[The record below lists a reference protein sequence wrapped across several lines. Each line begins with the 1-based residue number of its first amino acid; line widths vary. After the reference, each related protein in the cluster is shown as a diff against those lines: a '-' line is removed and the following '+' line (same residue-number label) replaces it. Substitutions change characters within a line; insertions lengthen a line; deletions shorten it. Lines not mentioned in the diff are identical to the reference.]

1 MLFFIIS
8 VALASFENNIINCKT
23 ENGLVVCSVKDSKK
37 IIRDYDGFDC
47 PSDWNKYVVGD
58 SFISEIETI
67 YQNYSDIY
75 SKFLNLKLKYDSD
88 NLLIRIEELSK
99 DIKLKT
105 VNGVTTYRY
114 GYLNY
119 KCKQEEYEKLV
130 VKYNEFVAEAEELR
144 EELYSLDLQY
154 GMFLSRAEAMGNL
167 KSCQDGL
174 SEPAVMV
181 GDIFGI
187 K

>member
-8 VALASFENNIINCKT
+8 TALASFENNIITCKT
-23 ENGLVVCSVKDSKK
+23 ESSTVTCSVKESKK
-37 IIRDYDGFDC
+37 IIQD
-47 PSDWNKYVVGD
+47 SDNFRCSNGWDNYVVGE
-58 SFISEIETI
+58 SFISEIEYI
-67 YQNYSDIY
+67 YKNYSDIY

-88 NLLIRIEELSK
+88 NLFIRIEELGG

-119 KCKQEEYEKLV
+119 KCKQAEYEKLV
-130 VKYNEFVAEAEELR
+130 NKYNEFVSKADALR
-144 EELYSLDLQY
+144 EELYFLDLQY

-174 SEPAVMV
+174 SGPAVMV